1 MAKRK
6 KKTATAGHNC
16 MDDLHS
22 LTLTTIEIMSLVS
35 VATHG
40 VQHGYEDGVEI
51 LESAVN
57 RILNQ
62 ADIECEFDDDGVMT
76 LTYNCGGGGK

>member
-6 KKTATAGHNC
+6 RKKTATAGHNC

-40 VQHGYEDGVEI
+40 VQHGYEDGVEV
-51 LESAVN
+51 LEEAVN
-57 RILNQ
+57 RLLNQ
-62 ADIECEFDDDGVMT
+62 AGIDCAFDDDGVMT
-76 LTYNCGGGGK
+76 LTYNCGRA